1 MLRRPSYGP
10 MTNTPFQPLGLDH
23 VVLWVGPLP
32 EAVDWYRRVL
42 GCTPGF
48 KYPDIAMEHLWF
60 GSILIGLW
68 DKTDPRAQYARPAV
82 DGGTNVDHLGLAV
95 GPFELETLRAHL
107 AAHDVAIQK
116 ELIQGGARGVGQSVY
131 FFDPW
136 GNRIELKGPGQYADG
151 NA

>member
-1 MLRRPSYGP
+1 MSQV
-10 MTNTPFQPLGLDH
+10 PFLPLGLDH

-32 EAVDWYRRVL
+32 EAVEWYTRVL

-68 DKTDPRAQYARPAV
+68 DKTDPRAAYGRPAT

-95 GPFELETLRAHL
+95 GPFDLDALRNHL
-107 AAHDVAIQK
+107 AANDVPIQK
-116 ELIQGGARGVGQSVY
+116 ELVQGGARGVGQSVY

-136 GNRIELKGPGQYADG
+136 GNRIELKGPGEYPDG
-151 NA
+151 TA